1 MDSYDDILRR
11 GFDEYREFVNPL
23 IAQRAA
29 LAGEPI
35 KLVRAEGGVL
45 YDDEGHAVEDFH
57 GTQAFGHRN
66 PYIADAIRRYLD
78 SDAPSWYPA
87 RVNPF
92 AGRLAK
98 RLCERAGHYDNAFFA
113 CTGSDAVEAALKLAR
128 ALTKRPRLLGLEGAY
143 HGCTF
148 GSVSLM
154 TKGYLRDPF
163 APFVEGAEHVPF
175 GDVDALAKALA
186 PGDVAAIV
194 VEPIQGEGGVRE
206 LPAPFVEA
214 LCELTEKHGTLL
226 VADEVQTALGRTG
239 RGFLATA
246 SWPRRPDVVLLAKH
260 LGGGITP
267 ISAMLT
273 KRETFLRA
281 YGDHFASGESHNTT
295 MGFNALS
302 CVAALAALD
311 LLTDERIERVGRLG
325 AKLKKGL
332 SDTLARSPLFREAR
346 GAGFM
351 QGVALNSPDHPW
363 LSFAHFGFEDLGQK
377 STISPLVCHRL
388 YRRGFFCFTCGHDWS
403 LFRLQPRFDIPEEKL
418 DAFVVAVAEELEYI
432 EGLG

>member
-1 MDSYDDILRR
+1 VDHYDDIFIR

-35 KLVRAEGGVL
+35 RVVRAKEGVL
-45 YDDEGHAVEDFH
+45 HDIEGHQFEDFH

-66 PYIADAIRRYLD
+66 PYIADAVRRYLD
-78 SDAPSWYPA
+78 SDAASWYPS

-92 AGRLAK
+92 AGRLAR
-98 RLCERAGHYDNAFFA
+98 RLCERAGHYDNAFFG

-128 ALTKRPRLLGLEGAY
+128 ARTRRPRILGLDGGY

-148 GSVSLM
+148 GSLSLM
-154 TKGYLRDPF
+154 SKGYLRDPF

-206 LPAPFVEA
+206 LPPPFVEA

-226 VADEVQTALGRTG
+226 VADEIQTALGRTG
-239 RGFLATA
+239 RGFLVTA

-260 LGGGITP
+260 LGGGLMP
-267 ISAMLT
+267 VSAMLT
-273 KRETFLRA
+273 RRETFLGA
-281 YGDHFASGESHNTT
+281 YGNDFASGESHNTT
-295 MGFNALS
+295 MANNALS

-311 LLTDERIERVGRLG
+311 LLTDERIARVAELG
-325 AKLKKGL
+325 ARLKKGL
-332 SDTLARSPLFREAR
+332 TDALSGSPLFREAR

-351 QGVALNSPDHPW
+351 QGVALNAPDHPW
-363 LSFAHFGFEDLGQK
+363 LSFEHFGFSDLGNK
-377 STISPLVCHRL
+377 SVISPLMCHRL

-403 LFRLQPRFDIPEEKL
+403 IFRLQPRFDIPEERL
-418 DAFVVAVAEELEYI
+418 DAFVKATAEELEYI

>member
-1 MDSYDDILRR
+1 MDNYDDIFLK
-11 GFDEYREFVNPL
+11 GFDEYRAFVNPL

-29 LAGEPI
+29 LAGEPVRT
-35 KLVRAEGGVL
+35 VRAKDGRLV
-45 YDDEGHAVEDFH
+45 DHEGHEFEDFH

-66 PYIADAIRRYLD
+66 AHIAEAVKRFLL

-92 AGRLAK
+92 AGRLAR
-98 RLCERAGHYDNAFFA
+98 RLCERTGYDNAFFA
-113 CTGSDAVEAALKLAR
+113 CTGSDAVEASLKLAR
-128 ALTKRPRLLGLEGAY
+128 ALTKRPRLLGLTGAY

-154 TKGYLRDPF
+154 NPGYLHDPF
-163 APFVEGAEHVPF
+163 APFVQGAEHVPF
-175 GDVDALAKALA
+175 GDVDALARALA

-206 LPAPFVEA
+206 LPAPYVEA

-226 VADEVQTALGRTG
+226 VADEVQTAMGRTG
-239 RGFLATA
+239 RGFLATMQ
-246 SWPRRPDVVLLAKH
+246 WPRRPDVVCMAKH
-260 LGGGITP
+260 LGGGLLP

-273 KRETFLRA
+273 RRELFLRA
-281 YGDHFASGESHNTT
+281 YGEDFASGESHNTT
-295 MGFNALS
+295 MGFNAVS

-311 LLTDERIERVGRLG
+311 LLTDDLIGRVATLG
-325 AKLKKGL
+325 QRFKQKLG
-332 SDTLARSPLFREAR
+332 DALARSPLFREVR

-351 QGVALNSPDHPW
+351 LGVSLAAPDHPW
-363 LSFAHFGFEDLGQK
+363 LTFEHFGFPELGHQ
-377 STISPLVCHRL
+377 SVISPLMCHRL

-403 LFRLQPRFDIPEEKL
+403 LFRLQPRFDIPEERL
-418 DAFVVAVAEELEYI
+418 DAFVQAAAEEIAYI